1 MRKFIFSILLASA
14 ATSAS
19 ALPPTSDSESDRP
32 KAERQEAREQR
43 QAAREES
50 RQQRSDGA
58 SDVGRARQQEQQP
71 QQPQAEVRRQQW
83 QGGNFG
89 AGQRDEARQ
98 QQWQGRRLDERNNV
112 QTQIQTP
119 QAPEQQRSN
128 RTGGRDGSRW
138 TDNRD
143 GRSGSWSG
151 GDLRQGDRA
160 TPNVM
165 RDRNSTIVNDQQQQQ
180 TRSGT
185 WSGRTWNHNA
195 NNNTR
200 WAGNWNR
207 DWRNDRRYDWR
218 RYRDSHRSIFHIGI
232 YYDPFG
238 YNSYRPFNIGYRLYP
253 SYYGQQYWID
263 PGLYQLPYP
272 PPGTVW
278 VRYWD
283 DALLVDMY
291 SGEVVDVIRNFFW

>member
-1 MRKFIFSILLASA
+1 MRKFILSILLASA

-19 ALPPTSDSESDRP
+19 AVPPTSDSESDRP

-58 SDVGRARQQEQQP
+58 RDFGQARQQEQPRVQAQP
-71 QQPQAEVRRQQW
+71 QVEARRQQW
-83 QGGNFG
+83 QGGNFEG
-89 AGQRDEARQ
+89 RRQEQVQQQQ
-98 QQWQGRRLDERNNV
+98 QQWQRRGGFEQHNNV
-112 QTQIQTP
+112 RANVTPP
-119 QAPEQQRSN
+119 QAPEQQRSTW
-128 RTGGRDGSRW
+128 TGTRDGSRW
-138 TDNRD
+138 TGDRSTWTGNRD
-143 GRSGSWSG
+143 ARSGTWSG
-151 GDLRQGDRA
+151 SGLRQGERP

-165 RDRNSTIVNDQQQQQ
+165 RDRNATIVNQAQRTDGH
-180 TRSGT
+180 R
-185 WSGRTWNHNA
+185 WSGRSGGT
-195 NNNTR
+195 
-200 WAGNWNR
+200 WNR

-263 PGLYQLPYP
+263 PGMYQLPYP

-283 DALLVDMY
+283 DALLVDTY